1 MLKDIDLNTAELNE
15 KVKRFKKYK
24 KNLEIFMT
32 GF

>member
-24 KNLEIFMT
+24 KNELGWF
-32 GF
+32 